1 MKTLND
7 SGFILDRDNK
17 YRGLLGNNCHEGLSA
32 TNPNYMTCM
41 LNKYFE
47 LVYNNNSNESLA
59 VPNIVEY
66 KKHLQNY

>member
-47 LVYNNNSNESLA
+47 LVYNNN
-59 VPNIVEY
+59 
-66 KKHLQNY
+66 